1 MKKGKIKDIEEV
13 NINTLDDDSD
23 FGTEND
29 SDLGGLYGNSDVVD
43 QNSDNPT
50 AGTPGHPGIDEDTA

>member
-1 MKKGKIKDIEEV
+1 MKKDEAEEV
-13 NINTLDDDSD
+13 DINTLNDDSD

-29 SDLGGLYGNSDVVD
+29 SDLGGLYGNADVFD
-43 QNSDNPT
+43 QNSDNPA